1 MFPYK
6 HVMAFLS
13 KAETT
18 YIFPTELKPIFKFF
32 LKSRNLKSLITSL
45 KSHSTE
51 ERTAL
56 IELLKSSICGV
67 RTAFLK
73 GAWRWTL
80 SGYAGSPYRHKGWPA
95 GSKEF
100 VANSLYTP
108 ESASIPLSC
117 FLPSSKTKMKNIII

>member
-6 HVMAFLS
+6 HVIAFLS

-32 LKSRNLKSLITSL
+32 LKSRNLKSLIMSL

-51 ERTAL
+51 VRTAL
-56 IELLKSSICGV
+56 IDLLKSSICCV

-80 SGYAGSPYRHKGWPA
+80 NGYAGSPYRHKGCPA

-100 VANSLYTP
+100 LANSLYTP

-117 FLPSSKTKMKNIII
+117 FLPS